1 MLDPHEALHKE
12 LSDRYELEEVLCE
25 GGMGTVY
32 LARETTLD
40 RDVALKSRAPIVLGR
55 EPGRL
60 VRQPQG
66 LPATIEVGHVRPS
79 LAPERKIGMRGT
91 TAHMP

>member
-12 LSDRYELEEVLCE
+12 LRDRYELEEVLCE

-40 RDVALKSRAPIVLGR
+40 RDVALKVLPDLFADR
-55 EPGRL
+55 RF
-60 VRQPQG
+60 RC
-66 LPATIEVGHVRPS
+66 
-79 LAPERKIGMRGT
+79 
-91 TAHMP
+91 